1 MKLTV
6 RELALLAV
14 FGALWGVVE
23 ISLGTV
29 LKSIHFP
36 LSGIFLASIGLIIA
50 LIARIFVPRT
60 GAILFVGI
68 IAMLLKLFSL
78 GGVII
83 GPMVGILAEALIA
96 EIVVSLLGPSSLSFV
111 LAGALG
117 IAWSAVQPF
126 VTGPLLFGRGLL
138 DVWGGD
144 GRSGQPNAGVQH
156 PVCLADRGSFRPPS
170 SVAWGRCW
178 LAGMASGATIAR
190 PDATRLSVLAHE

>member
-14 FGALWGVVE
+14 FGALWGIVE

-36 LSGIFLASIGLIIA
+36 LSGIILAGIGLLIA
-50 LIARIFVPRT
+50 LIARVFVPQKGT
-60 GAILFVGI
+60 ILFVGV

-96 EIVVSLLGPSSLSFV
+96 EIVVSLMGISAPGFV
-111 LAGALG
+111 LAAALG
-117 IAWSAVQPF
+117 VAWSAVQPF

-138 DVWGGD
+138 DVWVGVVARASKMLGLSAQSVLLLMAAFILVHLLLGGV
-144 GRSGQPNAGVQH
+144 AG
-156 PVCLADRGSFRPPS
+156 
-170 SVAWGRCW
+170 W
-178 LAGMASGATIAR
+178 LAW
-190 PDATRLSVLAHE
+190 RLGRRLQGRMQPV